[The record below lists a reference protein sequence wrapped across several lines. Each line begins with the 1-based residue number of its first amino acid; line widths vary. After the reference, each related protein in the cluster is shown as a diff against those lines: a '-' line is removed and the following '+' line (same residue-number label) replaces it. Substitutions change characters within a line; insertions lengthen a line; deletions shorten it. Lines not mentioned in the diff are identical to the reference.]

1 MKAMV
6 YSKKPAPSGM
16 RLTEIEKPVPIAGQ
30 VLVKIHS
37 VSLNAADYRSMQM
50 GIGPKSGIFGAD
62 IAGLVEAVGP
72 DAKKFQVGDSVFGDL
87 SVSDF
92 GGLAEYVAAPENLL
106 AVKPDSVSFEQ
117 AAAVPMAS
125 LTALQGLRNKGGI
138 KPGHRVLLIGASG
151 GVGLFAT
158 QIAKYFGAHVTAVCS
173 PKNAELVTSL
183 GMDVV
188 FDYTQNKLSS
198 LQGKFDIILA
208 INGNYSLITYRK
220 LLAPGGSCVMVGGAL
235 SQIARFFLL
244 GPLLSI
250 GNRKMNI
257 LAAKASAEDLTMIM
271 KLVEEGRIRP
281 VIDRRYSLP
290 EAGDAFEYLKA
301 GHAAGK
307 VVINIIP

>member
-6 YSKKPAPSGM
+6 YSKSPAPAAM
-16 RLTEIEKPVPIAGQ
+16 RLTEVEKPVPTADR

-72 DAKKFQVGDSVFGDL
+72 DAKKFQVGDAVFGDL
-87 SVSDF
+87 SASNF
-92 GGLAEYVAAPENLL
+92 GGLAEYTAAPENLL
-106 AVKPDSVSFEQ
+106 AVKPDAVSFEH

-138 KPGHRVLLIGASG
+138 KSGHRVLLIGASG
-151 GVGLFAT
+151 GVGLFAI
-158 QIAKYFGAHVTAVCS
+158 QIAKDYGAHVTAVCS

-183 GMDVV
+183 GADDVI
-188 FDYTQNKLSS
+188 DYTRTKLSS
-198 LQGKFDIILA
+198 IPGKFDIILA
-208 INGNYSLITYRK
+208 INGNYSLFTYRK
-220 LLAPGGSCVMVGGAL
+220 LLAPGGSCVMIGGAL

-244 GPLLSI
+244 GPFLSI
-250 GNRKMNI
+250 GSRKICI
-257 LAAKASAEDLTMIM
+257 LAAKPSAEDLSFII
-271 KLVEEGRIRP
+271 KLVGEGRIRP

-290 EAGDAFEYLKA
+290 EAGEAFEYLKA
-301 GHAAGK
+301 GHAGGK
-307 VVINIIP
+307 VIVNVIS